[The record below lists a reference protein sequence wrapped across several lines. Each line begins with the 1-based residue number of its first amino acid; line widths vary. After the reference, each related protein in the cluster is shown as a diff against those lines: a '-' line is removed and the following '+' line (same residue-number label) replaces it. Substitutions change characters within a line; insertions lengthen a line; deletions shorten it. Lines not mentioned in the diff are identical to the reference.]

1 MPNNYVSINSLKVS
15 EKLLS
20 FINDELL
27 IGTGISSKKF
37 WSGFDKAVHELS
49 PKNKELIKVRENLK
63 KKIDDWHIKNRGN
76 KILFIN

>member
-1 MPNNYVSINSLKVS
+1 MPNNYVSINNLKVS

-20 FINDELL
+20 FVNDELL

-49 PKNKELIKVRENLK
+49 PKNKETM
-63 KKIDDWHIKNRGN
+63 
-76 KILFIN
+76 